1 MRKPSG
7 ELHIVDSKTQRII
20 ASVKPGEYMEDNR
33 HWELNN
39 NIDTLDLKF
48 LESSKYNPYLQQQN
62 LIIKETRPGVLT
74 PYVITEIEK
83 DTNDKTISVF
93 ASGDWVLMGS
103 DDFIKPQKFDTWTP
117 QQYIDFACKNTDY
130 ERGIVEVIGKRTMT
144 AKEFVSPLSL
154 ISELPGL
161 FEKAGEIRYRVEL
174 YGANTIKRKVDFIQR
189 RGRDKGKE
197 VTFKKDLNS
206 IRRTENTDAIITAL
220 IPYVMGEDADGNEK
234 IITIESVNNGLPYI
248 IDEDAFQRWNRH
260 GKQRFGFYTPETDN
274 KDMTPAR
281 LIQLAK
287 TELKKRVEA
296 IVTYEVDAVDLSRI
310 PGFSHEL
317 VYEGDTVHIKDYTLT
332 PPLYLEARVIAGD
345 ESFKDNRATKY
356 KFGNYR
362 EILDANAELR
372 RLYQKI
378 LSSLGDKVPKDVF
391 DDLKNRVDNT
401 ELTSKEALKRAE
413 QAEKEAKASQD
424 ITNKVIED
432 LKNYQTTIIEQPTV
446 PTAPPHKL
454 EVNKTLWLDSSNP
467 AKKILKIYRGNNT
480 WERIVPD
487 TSQAE
492 KDLAKLIQDVGTVQ
506 GEVNQLK
513 KDALKTQEDIKNIGV
528 EVNKKVD
535 QTWLTEEMKK
545 KANTGD
551 VYTKDYV
558 DKNLVG
564 KLIYDADKQANIKA
578 FTDINTK
585 YEQTA
590 EAIKLTATKD
600 ELKQTNQNVTNVT
613 KTVNEVKTTAEEN
626 SKKITKVEGDFNNM
640 KIGSVNLAIDS
651 EYICDVKNATAN
663 YSSLKSLKTS
673 TKIDYRNKKLT
684 LSYILTG
691 NITGKGSNPWMGA
704 ELQVKYVDGETQYL
718 SLRRDG
724 SAVGTTWRDALQSGL
739 FTIKDKDIAAIAVTT
754 GSRDVFGNINIS
766 HVQLE
771 EGTVP
776 TAWHPATEEAVST
789 GDFTKVTNEI
799 KQTVDTNTATI
810 EKVQSSFVNANYLA
824 NSSANKEYPEFAGDK
839 DGHQA
844 SRATMT
850 FENDYIKLVSSDGTD
865 SFYQVGSY
873 KLNDLRGLETGKEY
887 TFSADLV
894 SNAGFAHLVVFEHNG
909 TGWAEGGQNPIK
921 TGETSFVRG
930 SYTFKLKPTTKA
942 FMLRVRFP
950 MSANSTGKY
959 LCFKNLKLE
968 DGSIGTRWTDSTVNN
983 TDFTKTTNEIKQTTE
998 ENSQTITKLVTQG
1011 SIGTNLIF
1019 NSDLSQRE
1027 GLPIGWTYT
1036 NKTDVYYQEPWA
1048 DDKRAGVFRIAR
1060 TNLPANSPNAIISGY
1075 SKMFPVTINTDYTF
1089 SVYIK
1094 IPQFDAFVGDRAVI
1108 IEFFDAKGTRVDW
1121 QDVALTK
1128 EELASAKA
1136 NKWTR
1141 IVRTMATKNASA
1153 TQGGIRLALFNN
1165 GEIFYRMPQA
1175 ELGNMV
1181 TGWGLSSSDLVSD
1194 QSFTKTTN
1202 EIKQGIEENSQTI
1215 TKVEKKVDNFKVGA
1229 ENLFLASENKTV
1241 LAPKNNGA
1249 ADDNYNYASIPV
1261 EMQMDREYT
1270 ISARVKFTTAP
1281 PLVSTKITVYPYTNG
1296 VSTAVDVK
1304 GGYFFHTFKKT
1315 NANTKSI
1322 LLYAGIAGSTKGIG
1336 VEFTEIMVTEGN
1348 QPVSYA
1354 PSKTSSSEFTKTT
1367 NEIKQTVDTNSQT
1380 ITKVEK
1386 KVNDQDAS
1394 IADVNKKTNEIKQT
1408 VDKNSQTITTLSTT
1422 QGKQGELIQSNKSSI
1437 EQLSNEIQLK
1447 VSETQMQDYIGEIG
1461 TTNLF
1466 LNTPFEIKEIDKDG
1480 NVTKRTPSLDKW
1492 SFTGNTKPGVIVE
1505 ASVSRHHAG
1514 YNSMHI
1520 QSTGQTSNIYVNAF
1534 QDAPMLS
1541 NSGAYVLSFWM
1552 YTENVNAIDEG
1563 ATVGMYIYG
1572 GGSQVGK
1579 KEVALKPLLKS
1590 GAWVFIVLNVDA
1602 LTVPTTHARMYLTL
1616 VKNGSI
1622 YLSQPQYQQGT
1633 KPSTYMSNPKDIT
1646 NYKEMIDLVGS
1657 KVATSD
1663 YNKQVTKYDT
1673 QFEQNTRE
1681 INLRATKES
1690 VYTKVEG
1697 DGRYGE
1703 KAMVVR
1709 HESELKVQSQEISLR
1724 VKAGDISS
1732 SINQTAQ
1739 SVLIQAAKINLV
1751 GAVTAESIN
1760 SGILRG
1766 TQIYTNADT
1775 SGAYLKLEKQ
1785 HLTLMNG
1792 TQPRGYFGFITR
1804 SDAGIQSALV
1814 LGNDYAVNKQL
1825 EGSLVIDHVVQ
1836 GTAWTNA
1843 VASIGIA
1850 SGGKTGNDINKSS
1863 YINFYRYMDKME
1875 IRSQGPIEMNAIKG
1889 DITIRSNSSNGISID
1904 SATYMNFNSNTAT
1917 YTFKNGR
1924 NIVDK
1929 WTLKMFENGI
1939 NSGDVDLNIG
1949 NQLTLRVAR
1958 AYPYTME
1965 GLQVKNNKGN
1975 DYTGVSCGTLTYGS
1989 LSQRSSRDLK
1999 TAIKDIEAIDV
2010 LETLMEL
2017 QPRQYFMK
2025 MDMNELYAKRQEVID
2040 GGYSEEMPTTKD
2052 VHQEYGFIAEEVPEA
2067 FATPRRKAVNM
2078 YPLITIGIAGTQ
2090 GVYKKH
2096 LALEETVKEQATQ
2109 LAMQEDR
2116 IARLE
2121 ELLLQQLI
2129 NKKPEQP

>member
-130 ERGIVEVIGKRTMT
+130 ERGIVEVTGKRTMT

-197 VTFKKDLNS
+197 VTVKKDLNS

-1215 TKVEKKVDNFKVGA
+1215 TKVEKKV
-1229 ENLFLASENKTV
+1229 
-1241 LAPKNNGA
+1241 
-1249 ADDNYNYASIPV
+1249 
-1261 EMQMDREYT
+1261 
-1270 ISARVKFTTAP
+1270 
-1281 PLVSTKITVYPYTNG
+1281 
-1296 VSTAVDVK
+1296 
-1304 GGYFFHTFKKT
+1304 
-1315 NANTKSI
+1315 
-1322 LLYAGIAGSTKGIG
+1322 
-1336 VEFTEIMVTEGN
+1336 
-1348 QPVSYA
+1348 
-1354 PSKTSSSEFTKTT
+1354 
-1367 NEIKQTVDTNSQT
+1367 
-1380 ITKVEK
+1380 
-1386 KVNDQDAS
+1386 NDQDAS